1 MQNNSIGKVWKL
13 IERRFRDQGFCVKEI
28 CGETGMSM
36 SALHEFLSVKCGM
49 TPHLLIETRRLIEAL
64 SLMRGDGLRKRA
76 MIVIASIVFLAV
88 SFLNT
93 QYKLGSRSE
102 TTLPDLTKLFVPT
115 AVAQYQCSGQASP
128 CAVLMI
134 YNSDTGQYDVYVL
147 AWMYYN
153 V

>member
-64 SLMRGDGLRKRA
+64 SLMRGDGLREGMIAGGCGFSNIRTFRRAFERRLGMPPTEAMVSLRDSADGDRFQNQCIKR
-76 MIVIASIVFLAV
+76 L
-88 SFLNT
+88 
-93 QYKLGSRSE
+93 SE
-102 TTLPDLTKLFVPT
+102 T
-115 AVAQYQCSGQASP
+115 G
-128 CAVLMI
+128 
-134 YNSDTGQYDVYVL
+134 GGRYVR
-147 AWMYYN
+147 MEHEEKR